1 MHCDRGKTNIAGNN
15 AHGNNTLCVSGSGSN
30 FPDYGIALL
39 VVGAVLIVALLV
51 AFIMYVV
58 FFLSL
63 TLFFTCFHLTLLVCV
78 NFFRTNM
85 HSSLYT
91 HTRAVTSNENQN
103 LTTTMNVVVLMTTRN
118 LVVPMTKTNI
128 GLWRANIMG
137 IYVFVCE

>member
-63 TLFFTCFHLTLLVCV
+63 TLFFISLCLCMSMFSERTCTH
-78 NFFRTNM
+78 
-85 HSSLYT
+85 LYT
-91 HTRAVTSNENQN
+91 YPCSYVKRKSKRDNDNECGGLDDDEESGGPDDENEY
-103 LTTTMNVVVLMTTRN
+103 R
-118 LVVPMTKTNI
+118 LVESEH
-128 GLWRANIMG
+128 GD
-137 IYVFVCE
+137 